1 MIIWRQKMLELYNLG
16 ISELDLKNIIEMNPD
31 ITNISE
37 EEIRK
42 LIMIL
47 KQINCNDKMVRNI
60 IISNP
65 FYLSRIDTD
74 IINLINK
81 LASLGLS
88 TLNLLFDTNP
98 YLLNKDTFE
107 IEEFLKKKQKEYSI
121 EEIVDMI
128 DSNPYIIEED

>member
-1 MIIWRQKMLELYNLG
+1 MLELYNLG
-16 ISELDLKNIIEMNPD
+16 ISELDIKNIIEMNPT
-31 ITNISE
+31 IKNIPE
-37 EEIRK
+37 EEILK

-47 KQINCNDKMVRNI
+47 KQVNCNDKMIRNI

-98 YLLNKDTFE
+98 YLLNKDAFE
-107 IEEFLKKKQKEYSI
+107 IEKFLKKKQKDYSI